1 MEHVWDDIDMRFRQL
16 PQPQNSAELERDF
29 IHSWNNLPQR
39 FSFNYVYSM
48 EADVFVLFVRM
59 RETHVVLVL

>member
-1 MEHVWDDIDMRFRQL
+1 MEHVWDDIDRRFRQL

-29 IHSWNNLPQR
+29 IHLPQR

-48 EADVFVLFVRM
+48 EADVFVLSVRM
-59 RETHVVLVL
+59 RETLVVLSILSI